1 MLRWFAAMVLLGCS
15 LSTLAVEVIVEALL
29 PGIAVVLIDGDRVTL
44 RLGQEDRGVL
54 LLEADARS
62 ALIEVDGQRRR
73 LGVSQR
79 ISGQFSQ
86 PTDRRVDVPRNDQL
100 QYLTTAEING
110 RRMPVI
116 IDTGANIVAMNAQ
129 QALAAGIA
137 VDEGVRSSVQTA
149 GSIVSARRVLLDR
162 VSVGGISVDGVV
174 ASVLDGEYPTVVLLG
189 MSYLQHVDLEERG
202 GILSLRARW

>member
-1 MLRWFAAMVLLGCS
+1 VLRWFAAMVLLGCS